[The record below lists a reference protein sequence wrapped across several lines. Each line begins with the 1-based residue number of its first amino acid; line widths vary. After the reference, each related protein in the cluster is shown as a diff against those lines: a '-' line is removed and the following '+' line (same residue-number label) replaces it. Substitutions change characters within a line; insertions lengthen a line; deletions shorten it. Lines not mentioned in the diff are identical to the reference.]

1 LVVEP
6 TEVVVD
12 ADGLELMPWAA
23 AFFPL
28 KTPYTLERKSPLE
41 LFADEGAAVNLEID
55 LPPPNIVLVPYDKGL
70 LFLASC
76 CN

>member
-1 LVVEP
+1 LAVEP

-12 ADGLELMPWAA
+12 ADGLDLMPWAA
-23 AFFPL
+23 TFFPL

-55 LPPPNIVLVPYDKGL
+55 LPPPNIVLMPYDK
-70 LFLASC
+70 ACYS
-76 CN
+76 